1 LTGQCGFN
9 PDSLAENE
17 KSSERKLS
25 VAIQAQPAADPPLAE
40 MGLYL

>member
-1 LTGQCGFN
+1 MKK
-9 PDSLAENE
+9 AVR
-17 KSSERKLS
+17 RKLS